1 MSAIKSLSE
10 VLDLIDLHK
19 KQNEEHDLS
28 LLRSSFFLLQEHKI
42 LLDALHDIED
52 LVQSALISIGVDDA

>member
-52 LVQSALISIGVDDA
+52 LVQSALISIKVDDA